1 MAQPITKRQEAGLV
15 SACLAELGIDAHPN
29 TVGVSVQ
36 EAPGERGY
44 VVTVASI
51 RRGPL
56 RVHVLAVGPDGQ
68 ISRVRYN
75 GKV

>member
-1 MAQPITKRQEAGLV
+1 MAQPVTKRQRADIV
-15 SACLAELGIDAHPN
+15 SACMAELGIDAHPN
-29 TVGVSVQ
+29 TVAVSIQ
-36 EAPGERGY
+36 EAPGERGH

-56 RVHVLAVGPDGQ
+56 RVHVLAVAPDGE
-68 ISRVRYN
+68 ITRVRYN